1 MPPGALTIMSPSR
14 HDAAQHPAHATTVN
28 AHNADALYEVTK
40 QLYSRLKKLRG
51 KYRDLERKHILLKSI
66 YARVKHDEMMLR
78 TQTPNQVG
86 AGREDGTRTDQDM
99 KHPTQT
105 LSFY

>member
-1 MPPGALTIMSPSR
+1 MSQPRDDAPR
-14 HDAAQHPAHATTVN
+14 HTAHATTGN
-28 AHNADALYEVTK
+28 ALDTEALYEITK

-66 YARVKHDEMMLR
+66 YARVKHEEMMQR
-78 TQTPNQVG
+78 PQTPNQVG